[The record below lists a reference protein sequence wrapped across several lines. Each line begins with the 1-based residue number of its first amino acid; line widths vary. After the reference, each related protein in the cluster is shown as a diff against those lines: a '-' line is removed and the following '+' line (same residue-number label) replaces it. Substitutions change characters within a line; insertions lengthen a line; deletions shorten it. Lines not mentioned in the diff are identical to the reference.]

1 MDEGY
6 RKSILPTGLTVITER
21 MEHRRSVAFGVWSR
35 TGARDEPAE
44 RLGITHFLEHM
55 MFKGTEQRDA
65 RAIARSLESV
75 GGHLDAFTG
84 REQVC
89 YYARCLMEHLPIA
102 ADVLADIVCRSRFAE
117 NELEREKS
125 VVREEI
131 FSCEDNPDDKVNDIH
146 AEQMWGDH
154 PLGRPILGRVETVSA
169 ITRPVLNDYFQRR
182 YRPDHLVIAAT
193 GAIEHQPLLEL
204 VNRHFA
210 PPAGDPLPL
219 SPPPLEFSASVRH
232 EVRDDLQ
239 QLYLTLGTRG
249 LSYTDA
255 ERYPLVTLNA
265 LLGGGMSSR
274 LFQSV
279 REEAG
284 LAYSVYSTVDFH
296 RDGGLFGIQLGVAPD
311 RGREALA
318 RVREEL
324 LKLVREGPAE
334 DEIESATGQLC
345 GSVTMGQ
352 ESVSNRMYHLAHEEI
367 YRGGYTHPD
376 EQIAKLR
383 AVTAEQVRAVASRFL
398 PPGKFA
404 LTALGPA
411 AGAPLGENDWPV
423 GPA

>member
-1 MDEGY
+1 MT
-6 RKSILPTGLTVITER
+6 SGLTLVSET
-21 MEHRRSVAFGVWSR
+21 MPHRRSVAIGVWLR
-35 TGARDEPAE
+35 TGARDEPVE

-55 MFKGTEQRDA
+55 MFKGTARRDA

-89 YYARCLMEHLPIA
+89 YYARCLVEHLPTA
-102 ADVLADIVCRSRFAE
+102 VDVLADIVCHSRFAE
-117 NELEREKS
+117 HELEREKS

-131 FSCEDNPDDKVNDIH
+131 FSCEDNPEDKVNDLH
-146 AEQMWGDH
+146 AEQIWGDH
-154 PLGRPILGRVETVSA
+154 PLGRPILGRVETVDA
-169 ITRPVLNDYFQRR
+169 LTRPALSDYFQRR
-182 YRPDHLVIAAT
+182 YRADHLVITAT
-193 GAIEHQPLLEL
+193 GAIQHDQLLEL
-204 VNRHFA
+204 ITKHFD
-210 PPAGDPLPL
+210 PPEGEPLPL
-219 SPPPLEFSASVRH
+219 SPPPLGFSASVRH

-249 LSYTDA
+249 LAYTDA
-255 ERYPLVTLNA
+255 ERYPLVALNA

-318 RVREEL
+318 RVRHELTALVSDGPTEEE
-324 LKLVREGPAE
+324 VDAA
-334 DEIESATGQLC
+334 IAQLC
-345 GSVTMGQ
+345 GSVLMGQ

-367 YRGGYTHPD
+367 YRGHYTPPE
-376 EQIAKLR
+376 EQVARIR
-383 AVTAEQVRAVASRFL
+383 AVTPAQVRAVAARFL
-398 PPGKFA
+398 PPGGFA

-411 AGAPLGENDWPV
+411 AGAPLSEQDWRID
-423 GPA
+423 AA

>member
-1 MDEGY
+1 VDESY
-6 RKSILPTGLTVITER
+6 RKSTLSSGLTVVTGR
-21 MEHRRSVAFGVWSR
+21 MEHRHSVAFGVWSR

-89 YYARCLMEHLPIA
+89 YYARCLVEHLPVA
-102 ADVLADIVCRSRFAE
+102 VDVLADIVCRSRFAE

-131 FSCEDNPDDKVNDIH
+131 FSCEDNPEDKVNDLH
-146 AEQMWGDH
+146 AEQVWGDH

-169 ITRPVLNDYFQRR
+169 ITRPVLSDYFQRR
-182 YRPDHLVIAAT
+182 YRPDHLVIAAS
-193 GAIEHQPLLEL
+193 GALEHDPLLAL
-204 VNRHFA
+204 VERHFS
-210 PPAGDPLPL
+210 PPAGEPMPL
-219 SPPPLEFSASVRH
+219 SPPPLEFTASVRH
-232 EVRDDLQ
+232 EVRQDLQ

-249 LSYTDA
+249 LAYSDA
-255 ERYPLVTLNA
+255 ERYPLVALNA

-296 RDGGLFGIQLGVAPD
+296 RDGGLIGIQLGVAPD

-324 LKLVREGPAE
+324 LKLVGDGPT
-334 DEIESATGQLC
+334 DEEVEAAIGQLC
-345 GSVTMGQ
+345 GSVLMGQ

-367 YRGGYTHPD
+367 YRGGYTAPD
-376 EQIAKLR
+376 EQVAKIR
-383 AVTAEQVRAVASRFL
+383 AVTPAQVRAVASRFL
-398 PPGKFA
+398 PPEKFA

-411 AGAPLGENDWPV
+411 AGAPLAAGDWA
-423 GPA
+423 GA